1 MFYIYLD
8 SLLYNKQY
16 YLSNIGTPSEIR
28 THRTTPFERAD
39 FANLSI
45 GALNIIMKSHEKS
58 INNYM
63 ILYQYSNVE
72 YTPRTY
78 STTSRGFVP
87 DSVPPKSEFVPIPT
101 LPVSDFV
108 LYEIGATSRN
118 RT

>member
-1 MFYIYLD
+1 M
-8 SLLYNKQY
+8 YNKQY

-45 GALNIIMKSHEKS
+45 GALNIIMKSHEKT

-72 YTPRTY
+72 YIPRTY
-78 STTSRGFVP
+78 NTTNRGFVP
-87 DSVPPKSEFVPIPT
+87 DSVPLKSEFVLAPT

>member
-1 MFYIYLD
+1 
-8 SLLYNKQY
+8 
-16 YLSNIGTPSEIR
+16 
-28 THRTTPFERAD
+28 
-39 FANLSI
+39 
-45 GALNIIMKSHEKS
+45 
-58 INNYM
+58 M

-78 STTSRGFVP
+78 NTTNRGFVP
-87 DSVPPKSEFVPIPT
+87 DNVLPKFDFVPAPT